1 MVKKKEKNMFQQD
14 ITRYEEKMKKCTS
27 MTDLLMVMASWQSF
41 CGKEDL
47 TQEQKNRVD
56 ATYLEVEKRLITQ
69 VKPSLW

>member
-1 MVKKKEKNMFQQD
+1 MFEQE

-27 MTDLLMVMASWQSF
+27 MTDLLMVMASWQNF
-41 CGKEDL
+41 CGKEGL

>member
-1 MVKKKEKNMFQQD
+1 MFEQE

-41 CGKEDL
+41 CGKEGL
-47 TQEQKNRVD
+47 TREQKNRVD